1 MLFFTTLYVSLG
13 SHQLTIT
20 TVTLHNKDHV
30 VEFIK
35 YKQHYANLRKV
46 YLFFAFQRQS
56 LIKENLIPKFSSIAL
71 WKYVFICILPLLA
84 LFMAFFAVAFTED
97 SLGLIIL
104 SIMFMLN
111 PIVAIPLSLFM
122 TSILEGIQQLY
133 KKICNVPTSESQFK
147 FTIYAYFAMIC
158 MVQIY
163 LTNQWATV
171 RDTAIEV
178 SLHGVKSHCGEFMAS
193 FTDQGSK

>member
-56 LIKENLIPKFSSIAL
+56 LIKENLIPKFSSITL

-133 KKICNVPTSESQFK
+133 RRICNAPASESRFK
-147 FTIYAYFAMIC
+147 FTISGYFAMIC
-158 MVQIY
+158 TVQIY
-163 LTNQWATV
+163 
-171 RDTAIEV
+171 IP
-178 SLHGVKSHCGEFMAS
+178 FMH
-193 FTDQGSK
+193 

>member
-84 LFMAFFAVAFTED
+84 LFMAFFAVAFTDD

-133 KKICNVPTSESQFK
+133 KRICNVPTSESQFK
-147 FTIYAYFAMIC
+147 LTIFAYFAMIC

-178 SLHGVKSHCGEFMAS
+178 SLHGVKSYCGEFMAY

>member
-1 MLFFTTLYVSLG
+1 MALVLFQSKEELLNRINTMPTYLKS
-13 SHQLTIT
+13 IT
-20 TVTLHNKDHV
+20 
-30 VEFIK
+30 
-35 YKQHYANLRKV
+35 
-46 YLFFAFQRQS
+46 FFAFQRQS
-56 LIKENLIPKFSSIAL
+56 LIKENLIPKFSSITL
-71 WKYVFICILPLLA
+71 WKYVCICTVPLLA
-84 LFMAFFAVAFTED
+84 LFMTFFAVAFTAD

-122 TSILEGIQQLY
+122 TSIFEGIQQLY
-133 KKICNVPTSESQFK
+133 KRICNVPTSESQFK
-147 FTIYAYFAMIC
+147 LTIFSYFAMIC

-171 RDTAIEV
+171 RDTSIEV
-178 SLHGVKSHCGEFMAS
+178 SLHGVKSYCGEFMAS

>member
-1 MLFFTTLYVSLG
+1 
-13 SHQLTIT
+13 
-20 TVTLHNKDHV
+20 
-30 VEFIK
+30 
-35 YKQHYANLRKV
+35 
-46 YLFFAFQRQS
+46 
-56 LIKENLIPKFSSIAL
+56 
-71 WKYVFICILPLLA
+71 
-84 LFMAFFAVAFTED
+84 MAFFAVAFTED

-111 PIVAIPLSLFM
+111 PIVAIPLSSFM
-122 TSILEGIQQLY
+122 TSILEGIQKLY
-133 KKICNVPTSESQFK
+133 KRICNVPTSESQFK
-147 FTIYAYFAMIC
+147 LTIFSYFAMIC

-178 SLHGVKSHCGEFMAS
+178 SLHGVKSYCGEFMAY